1 MHLLLGR
8 DGAKV
13 RLTWAAGL
21 FAPHVAFCDTFST
34 RGGVIGWIGMPET
47 VGISLLS
54 PETVDILRAA
64 GFRVFLAGA
73 NVEIFESVRKRQ
85 RNLFENNFVDLFPER
100 RSTRSVLS
108 FPGVLGCA
116 CLCTCTCVFRLL

>member
-1 MHLLLGR
+1 MPSRKVHLLLGR

-54 PETVDILRAA
+54 PETVDILRA

-73 NVEIFESVRKRQ
+73 NVEISQFRRVQTEESLRK
-85 RNLFENNFVDLFPER
+85 
-100 RSTRSVLS
+100 
-108 FPGVLGCA
+108 
-116 CLCTCTCVFRLL
+116 